1 MSPKSLKLFAAAVG
15 LLAAAVVLPA
25 QGFARNAGN
34 DPNLIE
40 RVDQFIYKPAPG
52 DLLLKPKPKSRS
64 KKKLSR
70 MNRL

>member
-34 DPNLIE
+34 DQNLIE

-52 DLLLKPKPKSRS
+52 DLLLKPKPKHP
-64 KKKLSR
+64 KKPANDIK
-70 MNRL
+70 N